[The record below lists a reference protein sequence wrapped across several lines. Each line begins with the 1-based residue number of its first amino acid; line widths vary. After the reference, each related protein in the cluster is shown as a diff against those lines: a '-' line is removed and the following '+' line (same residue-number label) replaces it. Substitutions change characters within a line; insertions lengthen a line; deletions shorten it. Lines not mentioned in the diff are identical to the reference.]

1 MLQGSLDSQS
11 SCTPT
16 RSSALPNLADV
27 LEPGPISH
35 FADPRRKLRH
45 RGRKRLARGPQERKR
60 SPGDRMPSRPRPP
73 VPVSESCR
81 RTPRPG
87 AHPGPRGPPAGLRAH
102 SQAERGRRSGGGGA
116 GPSLVRAWIV
126 GLGGHLCLRRD
137 PPVLRRPRP
146 QQRRRVASGSTPQ
159 HCAGAE
165 VHTCSYK
172 THTCRC

>member
-1 MLQGSLDSQS
+1 MTG
-11 SCTPT
+11 CRAARVR
-16 RSSALPNLADV
+16 RSRFRRAAG
-27 LEPGPISH
+27 GPR
-35 FADPRRKLRH
+35 DPARIP
-45 RGRKRLARGPQERKR
+45 ARGGPLPA
-60 SPGDRMPSRPRPP
+60 SA
-73 VPVSESCR
+73 
-81 RTPRPG
+81 RT
-87 AHPGPRGPPAGLRAH
+87 A
-102 SQAERGRRSGGGGA
+102 RRSGGGGA

-137 PPVLRRPRP
+137 PPVLRLPRP